1 MINLIK
7 VINALI
13 HSQILLCVMCGGEW
27 SFWALMNILIYISI
41 WVGNSITAYL
51 SFTVIHTTKDN
62 RENMSWQLNHVV
74 TQPQSD
80 SIITFFRG
88 DCFIKSRALVEPTKI
103 GLILTNSINTSK
115 KHKQKGIIWTPF
127 VFRQHCLIF
136 PFLFPHNNP
145 CPLGGWLLN
154 QCRSISEFNKRQTI
168 IVSSL
173 SISGSD

>member
-1 MINLIK
+1 
-7 VINALI
+7 
-13 HSQILLCVMCGGEW
+13 MCGGEW

-62 RENMSWQLNHVV
+62 RGNMSWQLNHVV

-80 SIITFFRG
+80 SIITFFLG
-88 DCFIKSRALVEPTKI
+88 DCFIKSRALVESTKI
-103 GLILTNSINTSK
+103 GLIRTNRINTSK
-115 KHKQKGIIWTPF
+115 NTNKRVSFEHHLYSDNTASFSHFYSHIIT
-127 VFRQHCLIF
+127 
-136 PFLFPHNNP
+136 P
-145 CPLGGWLLN
+145 CPLGGWHLN

-168 IVSSL
+168 TVSSL